1 MAEPFVLEE
10 SKFRALIE
18 RIERIAGRGGIVH
31 LKPDT
36 ARLCAYALR
45 VSRPNRDRLVAYL
58 CPVKR
63 CDNRRSCIPCIGKAN
78 AIIQLLTDV

>member
-1 MAEPFVLEE
+1 MAEPLLLEE
-10 SKFRALIE
+10 KEFRALIA
-18 RIERIAGRGGIVH
+18 RIERIAARGGIVH
-31 LKPDT
+31 LKPET

-45 VSRPNRDRLVAYL
+45 MTRPDRDRLVAYL

-78 AIIQLLTDV
+78 AIIQLLRDV

>member
-1 MAEPFVLEE
+1 MAQPYPLEE
-10 SKFRALIE
+10 PEFRALIA
-18 RIERIAGRGGIVH
+18 RIERIAARGGIVH
-31 LKPDT
+31 LKPET

-45 VSRPNRDRLVAYL
+45 LTRPNRDRLVAYL

-78 AIIQLLTDV
+78 AIIQLIKDV